1 MKTLKSKSN
10 TNCSLF
16 IIFHSRLH
24 EEQYLGNEEAY
35 TFVKVGDM
43 PAEISSSKIREGVV
57 VCRNMP
63 GFVDKGK
70 HWAESEFLI
79 SLYHSLKKSPNCL
92 NGSHWVGFLQYDH
105 TCTSRKGENVLAHL
119 QENLEKIGDEKVVC
133 FAPIDLTT
141 EVSSTRIAMDFSNP
155 QKLQGDPLCYFPM
168 IADYNKFYG
177 TNHKYTDFIRNK
189 TIALCSAFVMSTTNF
204 MKMME
209 FVIWAADKNNLDQ
222 FDPERKHRLAGG
234 LMERY
239 YGTWIALTG
248 LGIHEFQVDEL
259 SKF

>member
-1 MKTLKSKSN
+1 M
-10 TNCSLF
+10 NCSLF
-16 IIFHSRLH
+16 VIFHSRLH
-24 EEQYLGNEEAY
+24 EEQYLGNEVAY

-43 PAEISSSKIREGVV
+43 PAEIVSSKIREGVIE
-57 VCRNMP
+57 CRNMT

-79 SLYHSLKKSPNCL
+79 SLYHTLKKNPNYL
-92 NGSHWVGFLQYDH
+92 NDSRWVGFLQYDH
-105 TCTSRKGENVLAHL
+105 TSTSRKGENLLAYL
-119 QENLEKIGDEKVVC
+119 QENLEQISDEKVVC
-133 FAPIDLTT
+133 FAPIDLAT
-141 EVSSTRIAMDFSNP
+141 EINSNHIAMDFSNP
-155 QKLQGDPLCYFPM
+155 QKLRGDPLCYFPM

-177 TNHKYTDFIRNK
+177 TNHKYIDFTRNK
-189 TIALCSAFVMSTTNF
+189 SIALCSAFVISTVNF

-239 YGTWIALTG
+239 YGTWIALSG
-248 LGIHEFQVDEL
+248 IELVEFPLGEL
-259 SKF
+259 EHL

>member
-1 MKTLKSKSN
+1 M
-10 TNCSLF
+10 NCSLF
-16 IIFHSRLH
+16 VVFHSRLH
-24 EEQYLGNEEAY
+24 EEQYLDNEEAY
-35 TFVKVGDM
+35 TFAKVGDM
-43 PAEISSSKIREGVV
+43 PAEISSAKIRDGVIN
-57 VCRNMP
+57 CRNMP

-79 SLYHSLKKSPNCL
+79 SLYYSLKKNPNCL
-92 NGSHWVGFLQYDH
+92 KGSRWVGFLQYDH
-105 TCTSRKGENVLAHL
+105 TCTSRKGENLLANL
-119 QENLEKIGDEKVVC
+119 QENLEQIGDEKIVC
-133 FAPIDLTT
+133 FAPIDLAT
-141 EVSSTRIAMDFSNP
+141 EINSNHIAMDFSNP
-155 QKLQGDPLCYFPM
+155 QKLRGDPLCYFPM

-189 TIALCSAFVMSTTNF
+189 TIALCSAFVISTANF

-239 YGTWIALTG
+239 YGTWIALSG
-248 LGIHEFQVDEL
+248 IELVEFPLGEL
-259 SKF
+259 THL

>member
-1 MKTLKSKSN
+1 LNSENN

-16 IIFHSRLH
+16 VVFHSRLH
-24 EEQYLGNEEAY
+24 EEQYLGNEVAY

-43 PAEISSSKIREGVV
+43 PTQTTSPKIREGVIE
-57 VCRNMP
+57 CCNMS
-63 GFVDKGK
+63 GFVNKGK

-79 SLYHSLKKSPNCL
+79 SLYHTLKKNPNYL
-92 NGSHWVGFLQYDH
+92 NGSRWLGFLQYDH
-105 TCTSRKGENVLAHL
+105 TCTSRKGEDLLAHL
-119 QENLEKIGDEKVVC
+119 QENLEQIGDEKVVC
-133 FAPIDLTT
+133 FAPIDLAT
-141 EVSSTRIAMDFSNP
+141 EINSNHIAMDFSNP
-155 QKLQGDPLCYFPM
+155 QKLRGDPLCYFPM

-177 TNHKYTDFIRNK
+177 TNHKYIDFTRNK
-189 TIALCSAFVMSTTNF
+189 SIALCSAFVISTVNF

-239 YGTWIALTG
+239 YGTWIALSG
-248 LGIHEFQVDEL
+248 IELVDFPLGEL
-259 SKF
+259 THL

>member
-1 MKTLKSKSN
+1 M
-10 TNCSLF
+10 NCSLF
-16 IIFHSRLH
+16 VIFHSRLH
-24 EEQYLGNEEAY
+24 EEQYTGNEEAY

-43 PAEISSSKIREGVV
+43 PAKISSPKIREGVV

-79 SLYHSLKKSPNCL
+79 SLYHSLKKNPNCL
-92 NGSHWVGFLQYDH
+92 NGSQWVGFLQYDH
-105 TCTSRKGENVLAHL
+105 SCKSKENIDLIEYL
-119 QENLEKIGDEKVVC
+119 KTNLELIDERSIISFV
-133 FAPIDLTT
+133 PIDMNIELN
-141 EVSSTRIAMDFSNP
+141 SNHIAMDFSNP

-189 TIALCSAFVMSTTNF
+189 TIALCSAFVISTTNF

-239 YGTWIALTG
+239 YGTWIALSG
-248 LGIHEFQVDEL
+248 IEIVKFPLGEL
-259 SKF
+259 KHL

>member
-1 MKTLKSKSN
+1 M
-10 TNCSLF
+10 
-16 IIFHSRLH
+16 
-24 EEQYLGNEEAY
+24 GNEEAY

-43 PAEISSSKIREGVV
+43 SAEISSPKIREGVV

-92 NGSHWVGFLQYDH
+92 NDSRWVGFLQYDH
-105 TCTSRKGENVLAHL
+105 TCTSRKGESLLAHL
-119 QENLEKIGDEKVVC
+119 QKNLEKIGDKKIVC
-133 FAPIDLTT
+133 FAPINLAT
-141 EVSSTRIAMDFSNP
+141 EVNSTRIAMDFSNP

-239 YGTWIALTG
+239 YGTWIALSG
-248 LGIHEFQVDEL
+248 IELVEFPLGEL
-259 SKF
+259 THL

>member
-1 MKTLKSKSN
+1 MSLTENN

-16 IIFHSRLH
+16 VVFHSRLH
-24 EEQYLGNEEAY
+24 EEQYLGNEVAY
-35 TFVKVGDM
+35 TFAKVGDK
-43 PAEISSSKIREGVV
+43 PAEIVSPKIREGVV
-57 VCRNMP
+57 ECCNMS

-79 SLYHSLKKSPNCL
+79 SLYHTLKKNPNYL
-92 NGSHWVGFLQYDH
+92 NGSRWVGFLQYDH
-105 TCTSRKGENVLAHL
+105 TCTSRKGENLLAHL
-119 QENLEKIGDEKVVC
+119 QENLEQIGDEKIVC
-133 FAPIDLTT
+133 FAPIDLAT
-141 EVSSTRIAMDFSNP
+141 EVNSTRIAMDFSNP

-177 TNHKYTDFIRNK
+177 TKHKYTDFIGNK
-189 TIALCSAFVMSTTNF
+189 TIALCSAFVISTANF

-248 LGIHEFQVDEL
+248 LGIHEFQVSEL
-259 SKF
+259 PKF